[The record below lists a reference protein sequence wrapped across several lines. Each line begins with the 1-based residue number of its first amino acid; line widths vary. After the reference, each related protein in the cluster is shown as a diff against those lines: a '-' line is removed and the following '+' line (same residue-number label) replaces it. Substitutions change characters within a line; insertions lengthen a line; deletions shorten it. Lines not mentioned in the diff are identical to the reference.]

1 MQDLVVSINKNT
13 LRISTIDKEAQL
25 KTAVVD
31 IPKELV
37 YDTRIIDPKRFSNLL
52 DESISQVTSLSKNK
66 LGLNFVMEPQDIFL
80 RYVTVSKNGQ
90 EIGEQII
97 SEIKAKDPEINLDNL
112 YFSYKKMAPFVYQF
126 VGIRKEVMDNYL
138 ETSNESSVGLKSVI
152 PWVLAFPKYE
162 NVNDPAIF
170 VSKVDDDQVIAL
182 SELNGVFFAG
192 TYKKEKTPEEL
203 ASLIKELSFYKRSSP
218 IKCIYK
224 FNCDSFTMPG
234 YEIKKIEPP
243 KFNGNFNLPEGFEI
257 NNIVNFLLDS
267 DSTILDS
274 QINVLNMLPLP
285 VAERKSS
292 ALLVTGS
299 VIGALLLLVGAYFGV
314 TSIGNKKADGGQLAQ
329 ENTSQ
334 ETQVLSET
342 TSQEDTVQQE
352 QVGGE
357 GSESENSDK
366 DPNIEIK
373 RGNLKIRVENG
384 AGVGGLAAK
393 TKEFLEGLGYTVLT
407 IDTADSKVQPTVLQ
421 FKSTVQEEFE
431 NMVKEDI
438 KAEFPEIEVKDNIPE
453 DSDYD
458 LLITVG
464 TSSEL

>member
-1 MQDLVVSINKNT
+1 MQDLVVSINKNI
-13 LRISTIDKEAQL
+13 LKISTIDKEAQL
-25 KTAVVD
+25 KTAMLNV
-31 IPKELV
+31 PKELV
-37 YDTRIIDPKRFSNLL
+37 DDTRIIDPKGFSNLL
-52 DESISQVTSLSKNK
+52 EKSISQVSVLSKNK

-90 EIGEQII
+90 ETGEQII
-97 SEIKAKDPEINLDNL
+97 SEIKAKDPDIKLDTL

-138 ETSNESSVGLKSVI
+138 ETSNALNIGLKSII

-170 VSKVDDDQVIAL
+170 VSKVDNDQVIAL
-182 SELNGVFFAG
+182 SELNGIFFAG
-192 TYKKEKTPEEL
+192 TYKKEKTSEEL
-203 ASLIKELSFYKRSSP
+203 TSLVKELSFYKRSSP
-218 IKCIYK
+218 IKCIFT
-224 FNCDSFTMPG
+224 FNCDSFTMPN
-234 YEIKKIEPP
+234 YEIKKIESP

-267 DSTILDS
+267 DPTILGG

-285 VAERKSS
+285 VVERKGS

-299 VIGALLLLVGAYFGV
+299 VIGALLLLVGAYFGI
-314 TSIGNKKADGGQLAQ
+314 TSLGNKKAGNEQLAQ
-329 ENTSQ
+329 NNTSQ

-342 TSQEDTVQQE
+342 TSQEQPVQEE
-352 QVGGE
+352 QSQQGT
-357 GSESENSDK
+357 ENENPEK
-366 DPNIEIK
+366 DPNVEVK

-384 AGVGGLAAK
+384 AGVGGLAAR
-393 TKEFLEGLGYTVLT
+393 TKEYLEGLGYTVLT

-421 FKSTVQEEFE
+421 FKSTVQKEFE
-431 NMVKEDI
+431 NLVKEDI
-438 KAEFPEIEVKDNIPE
+438 KNKFPEIEVKDNISE

>member
-1 MQDLVVSINKNT
+1 MQDLVVSINKNI
-13 LRISTIDKEAQL
+13 LKISTIDKEAQL
-25 KTAVVD
+25 KTAMLNV
-31 IPKELV
+31 PKELV
-37 YDTRIIDPKRFSNLL
+37 DDTRIIDPKGFSNLL
-52 DESISQVTSLSKNK
+52 EKSISQVSVLSKNK

-90 EIGEQII
+90 ETGEQII
-97 SEIKAKDPEINLDNL
+97 SEIKAKDPDIKLDTL

-138 ETSNESSVGLKSVI
+138 ETSNALNIGLKSII

-170 VSKVDDDQVIAL
+170 VSKVDNDQVIAL
-182 SELNGVFFAG
+182 SELNGIFFAG
-192 TYKKEKTPEEL
+192 TYKKEKTSEEL
-203 ASLIKELSFYKRSSP
+203 TSLVKELSFYKRSSP
-218 IKCIYK
+218 IKCIFT
-224 FNCDSFTMPG
+224 FNCDSFTMPN
-234 YEIKKIEPP
+234 YEIKKIESP

-267 DSTILDS
+267 DPTILGG

-285 VAERKSS
+285 VVERKGS

-299 VIGALLLLVGAYFGV
+299 VIGALLLLVGAYFGI
-314 TSIGNKKADGGQLAQ
+314 TSLGNKKAGNEQLAQ
-329 ENTSQ
+329 NNTSQ

-342 TSQEDTVQQE
+342 TSQEQPVQEE
-352 QVGGE
+352 QPQQGTDN
-357 GSESENSDK
+357 ENPEK
-366 DPNIEIK
+366 DPNVEVK

-384 AGVGGLAAK
+384 AGVGGLAAR
-393 TKEFLEGLGYTVLT
+393 TKEYLEGLGYTVLT

-421 FKSTVQEEFE
+421 FKSTVQKEFE
-431 NMVKEDI
+431 NLVKEDI
-438 KAEFPEIEVKDNIPE
+438 KNKFPEIEVKDNISE

-464 TSSEL
+464 TSSDL

>member
-1 MQDLVVSINKNT
+1 MQDLVVSINKNI
-13 LRISTIDKEAQL
+13 LKISTIDKEAQL
-25 KTAVVD
+25 KTAMLNV
-31 IPKELV
+31 PKELV
-37 YDTRIIDPKRFSNLL
+37 DDTRIIDPKGFSNLL
-52 DESISQVTSLSKNK
+52 EKSISQVSVLSKNK

-90 EIGEQII
+90 ETGEQII
-97 SEIKAKDPEINLDNL
+97 SEIKAKDPDIKLDTL

-138 ETSNESSVGLKSVI
+138 ETSNALNIGLKSII

-170 VSKVDDDQVIAL
+170 VSKVDNDQVIAL
-182 SELNGVFFAG
+182 SELNGIFFAG
-192 TYKKEKTPEEL
+192 TYKKEKTSEEL
-203 ASLIKELSFYKRSSP
+203 TSLVKELSFYKRSSP
-218 IKCIYK
+218 IKCIFT
-224 FNCDSFTMPG
+224 FNCDSFTMPN
-234 YEIKKIEPP
+234 YEIKKIESP

-267 DSTILDS
+267 DPTILGG

-285 VAERKSS
+285 VVERKGS

-299 VIGALLLLVGAYFGV
+299 VIGALLLLVGVYFGI
-314 TSIGNKKADGGQLAQ
+314 TSLGNKKAGNEQLAQ
-329 ENTSQ
+329 NNTSQ

-342 TSQEDTVQQE
+342 TSQEQPVQEE
-352 QVGGE
+352 QPQQGTDN
-357 GSESENSDK
+357 ENPEK
-366 DPNIEIK
+366 DPNVEVK
-373 RGNLKIRVENG
+373 RGNIKISVENG
-384 AGVGGLAAK
+384 AGVGGLAAR
-393 TKEFLEGLGYTVLT
+393 TNEYLEGLRYTVLT

-421 FKSTVQEEFE
+421 FKSTVQKEFE
-431 NMVKEDI
+431 NLVKEDI
-438 KAEFPEIEVKDNIPE
+438 KNKFPEIEVKDNISE

-464 TSSEL
+464 TSSDL

>member
-203 ASLIKELSFYKRSSP
+203 GSLIKELSFYKRSSP

>member
-13 LRISTIDKEAQL
+13 LKISTIDKEAQL
-25 KTAVVD
+25 KTAIVD
-31 IPKELV
+31 VPKELV
-37 YDTRIIDPKRFSNLL
+37 DDTRIIDPKGFSNIL
-52 DESISQVTSLSKNK
+52 DRAVSQVSVLSKNK

-90 EIGEQII
+90 EIGEQIV
-97 SEIKAKDPEINLDNL
+97 SEIKAKDPDINLDNL

-126 VGIRKEVMDNYL
+126 VGIRKEVVDNYL
-138 ETSNESSVGLKSVI
+138 ETSNESNIGLKSII

-162 NVNDPAIF
+162 NVNDPSIF

-203 ASLIKELSFYKRSSP
+203 TALIKELSFYKRSSP
-218 IKCIYK
+218 IKYIYT
-224 FNCDSFTMPG
+224 FNCESFTMPG
-234 YEIKKIEPP
+234 YEIKKIEAP
-243 KFNGNFNLPEGFEI
+243 KFNGNLNLPEGFEI
-257 NNIVNFLLDS
+257 NNVVNFLLDS

-285 VAERKSS
+285 VVERKSS

-299 VIGALLLLVGAYFGV
+299 VVGALLLLVGAYFGI
-314 TSIGNKKADGGQLAQ
+314 TSLGNKNAGEGQLAQ
-329 ENTSQ
+329 DSTPQ

-342 TSQEDTVQQE
+342 TSQEQPVQEEQPQE
-352 QVGGE
+352 
-357 GSESENSDK
+357 SAESENTEK
-366 DPNIEIK
+366 DPNVEVK
-373 RGNLKIRVENG
+373 KGNLKIRIENG
-384 AGVGGLAAK
+384 AGVGGLAAR

-421 FKSTVQEEFE
+421 FKSAVQDEFE
-431 NMVKEDI
+431 NMVKEDM
-438 KAEFPEIEVKDNIPE
+438 KEEFPEIEVKDNIPE

>member
-37 YDTRIIDPKRFSNLL
+37 DDTRIIDPKRFSNLL

>member
-1 MQDLVVSINKNT
+1 MQDLIVSINKNI
-13 LRISTIDKEAQL
+13 LKISTIDKEAQL
-25 KTAVVD
+25 KTAVVN

-37 YDTRIIDPKRFSNLL
+37 NDTRIIDPKGFSNLL
-52 DESISQVTSLSKNK
+52 DQAISQVSVLSKNK
-66 LGLNFVMEPQDIFL
+66 LGLNFVMEPQDILL

-90 EIGEQII
+90 ETGEQII
-97 SEIKAKDPEINLDNL
+97 SEIKAKDPDIDLDTL

-126 VGIRKEVMDNYL
+126 IGIRKEVMENYL
-138 ETSNESSVGLKSVI
+138 ETSNESNIGLKSVI

-162 NVNDPAIF
+162 NVNEPAIF

-218 IKCIYK
+218 IKYIYT
-224 FNCDSFTMPG
+224 FNCDSFSMSD
-234 YEIKKIEPP
+234 YEIKKMESP
-243 KFNGNFNLPEGFEI
+243 KFNGSFNLPEGFEI

-267 DSTILDS
+267 DPTLLSS

-285 VAERKSS
+285 VVERKSS

-299 VIGALLLLVGAYFGV
+299 VVGALLLLVGVYFGV
-314 TSIGNKKADGGQLAQ
+314 TSLGDRKLGNEQLAQ
-329 ENTSQ
+329 DNTSQ
-334 ETQVLSET
+334 ETQVLSGT
-342 TSQEDTVQQE
+342 TSQEQPAQQE
-352 QVGGE
+352 QVQ
-357 GSESENSDK
+357 ENVEDENTEK
-366 DPNIEIK
+366 DPNIEVK

-384 AGVGGLAAK
+384 AGVGGLAAR

-407 IDTADSKVQPTVLQ
+407 IDTADSKVQPTLLQ
-421 FKSTVQEEFE
+421 FKSTVEKEFE
-431 NMVKEDI
+431 SMVKEDM
-438 KAEFPEIEVKDNIPE
+438 KAKFPEIEVKDNISE

-458 LLITVG
+458 LLIIVG

>member
-37 YDTRIIDPKRFSNLL
+37 DDTRIIDPKRFSNLL

-299 VIGALLLLVGAYFGV
+299 VIGALLLLVGAYFGI
-314 TSIGNKKADGGQLAQ
+314 TSIGDKKADGGQLAQ

>member
-1 MQDLVVSINKNT
+1 MQDLIVSINKNT
-13 LRISTIDKEAQL
+13 LKISTIDKEAQL
-25 KTAVVD
+25 KTVVVD
-31 IPKELV
+31 IPGELV
-37 YDTRIIDPKRFSNLL
+37 DDTRIIDPKGFSRLL
-52 DESISQVTSLSKNK
+52 NESVLQVSSLPKNK
-66 LGLNFVMEPQDIFL
+66 LGLNFIMEPQDIFL

-97 SEIKAKDPEINLDNL
+97 SEIKAKDPEINLDTL

-126 VGIRKEVMDNYL
+126 IAVKKEIMDNYL
-138 ETSNESSVGLKSVI
+138 ETSNESKIGLKSVI

-162 NVNDPAIF
+162 NVNEPAIF
-170 VSKVDDDQVIAL
+170 VSKVDGDQVIAL

-203 ASLIKELSFYKRSSP
+203 ASLIKDLSFYKRSSP
-218 IKCIYK
+218 IKCVYTY
-224 FNCDSFTMPG
+224 NCDSFTMPD
-234 YEIKKIEPP
+234 YEIKKIEAP

-267 DSTILDS
+267 DPTILGS

-285 VAERKSS
+285 VVERKSS
-292 ALLVTGS
+292 SLLVTGS
-299 VIGALLLLVGAYFGV
+299 VIGALLLLVGVYFGV
-314 TSIGNKKADGGQLAQ
+314 TYIGNRKADEGQLAQ
-329 ENTSQ
+329 DNTPQ

-342 TSQEDTVQQE
+342 TSQEQPLQGGQAQE
-352 QVGGE
+352 EAVENKNSEE
-357 GSESENSDK
+357 GA
-366 DPNIEIK
+366 NIEIK
-373 RGNLKIRVENG
+373 RGNLKVRVENG
-384 AGVGGLAAK
+384 AGVNGLAAR

-431 NMVKEDI
+431 NLVKEDI
-438 KAEFPEIEVKDNIPE
+438 KAKFPEIEVKDNIPE

-458 LLITVG
+458 LLIIVG

>member
-1 MQDLVVSINKNT
+1 MQDLVVSINKNI
-13 LRISTIDKEAQL
+13 LKISTIDKEAQL
-25 KTAVVD
+25 KTAMLNV
-31 IPKELV
+31 PKELV
-37 YDTRIIDPKRFSNLL
+37 DDTRIIDPKGFSNLL
-52 DESISQVTSLSKNK
+52 EKSISQVSVLSKNK

-90 EIGEQII
+90 ETGEQII
-97 SEIKAKDPEINLDNL
+97 SEIKAKDPDIKLDTL

-138 ETSNESSVGLKSVI
+138 ETSNALNIGLKSII

-170 VSKVDDDQVIAL
+170 VSKVDNDQVIAL
-182 SELNGVFFAG
+182 SELNGIFFAG
-192 TYKKEKTPEEL
+192 TYKKEKTSEEL
-203 ASLIKELSFYKRSSP
+203 TSLVKELSFYKRSSP
-218 IKCIYK
+218 IKCIFT
-224 FNCDSFTMPG
+224 FNCDSFTMPN
-234 YEIKKIEPP
+234 YEIKKIESP

-267 DSTILDS
+267 DPTILGG

-285 VAERKSS
+285 VVERKGS

-299 VIGALLLLVGAYFGV
+299 VIGALLLLVGVYFGI
-314 TSIGNKKADGGQLAQ
+314 TSLGNKKAGNEQLAQ
-329 ENTSQ
+329 NNTSQ

-342 TSQEDTVQQE
+342 TSQEQPVQEE
-352 QVGGE
+352 QPQQGTDN
-357 GSESENSDK
+357 ENPEK
-366 DPNIEIK
+366 DPNVEVK

-384 AGVGGLAAK
+384 AGVGGLAAR
-393 TKEFLEGLGYTVLT
+393 TNEYLEGLGYTVLT

-421 FKSTVQEEFE
+421 FKSTVQKEFE
-431 NMVKEDI
+431 NLVKEDI
-438 KAEFPEIEVKDNIPE
+438 KNKFPEIEVKDNISE

-464 TSSEL
+464 TSSDL

>member
-1 MQDLVVSINKNT
+1 MQDLVVSINKNI
-13 LRISTIDKEAQL
+13 LKISTIDKEAQL
-25 KTAVVD
+25 KTAMLNV
-31 IPKELV
+31 PKELV
-37 YDTRIIDPKRFSNLL
+37 DDTRIIDPKGFSNLL
-52 DESISQVTSLSKNK
+52 EKSISQVSVLSKNK

-90 EIGEQII
+90 ETGEQII
-97 SEIKAKDPEINLDNL
+97 SEIKAKDPDIKLDTL

-138 ETSNESSVGLKSVI
+138 ETSNALNIGLKSII

-170 VSKVDDDQVIAL
+170 VSKVDNDQVIAL
-182 SELNGVFFAG
+182 SELNGIFFAG
-192 TYKKEKTPEEL
+192 TYKKEKTSEEL
-203 ASLIKELSFYKRSSP
+203 TSLVKELSFYKRSSP
-218 IKCIYK
+218 IKCIFT
-224 FNCDSFTMPG
+224 FNCDSFTMPN
-234 YEIKKIEPP
+234 YEIKKIESP

-267 DSTILDS
+267 DPTILGG

-285 VAERKSS
+285 VVERKGS

-299 VIGALLLLVGAYFGV
+299 VIGALLLLVGAYFGI
-314 TSIGNKKADGGQLAQ
+314 TSLGNKKAGNEQLAQ
-329 ENTSQ
+329 NNTSQ

-342 TSQEDTVQQE
+342 TSQEQPVQEE
-352 QVGGE
+352 QSQQGT
-357 GSESENSDK
+357 ENENPEK
-366 DPNIEIK
+366 DPNVEVK

-384 AGVGGLAAK
+384 AGVGGLAAR
-393 TKEFLEGLGYTVLT
+393 TKEYLEGLGYTVLT

-421 FKSTVQEEFE
+421 FKSTVQKEFE
-431 NMVKEDI
+431 NLVKEDI
-438 KAEFPEIEVKDNIPE
+438 KTKFPEIEVKDNISE

>member
-1 MQDLVVSINKNT
+1 MQDLVVSINKNI
-13 LRISTIDKEAQL
+13 LKISTIDKEAQL
-25 KTAVVD
+25 KTAMLNV
-31 IPKELV
+31 PKELV
-37 YDTRIIDPKRFSNLL
+37 DDTRIIDPKGFSNLL
-52 DESISQVTSLSKNK
+52 EKSISQVSVLSKNK

-90 EIGEQII
+90 ETGEQII
-97 SEIKAKDPEINLDNL
+97 SEIKAKDPDIKLDTL

-138 ETSNESSVGLKSVI
+138 ETSNALNIGLKSII

-170 VSKVDDDQVIAL
+170 VSKVDNDQVIAL
-182 SELNGVFFAG
+182 SELNGIFFAG
-192 TYKKEKTPEEL
+192 TYKKEKTSEEL
-203 ASLIKELSFYKRSSP
+203 TSLVKELSFYKRSSP
-218 IKCIYK
+218 IKCIFT
-224 FNCDSFTMPG
+224 FNCDSFTMPN
-234 YEIKKIEPP
+234 YEIKKIESP

-267 DSTILDS
+267 DPTILGG

-285 VAERKSS
+285 VVERKGS

-299 VIGALLLLVGAYFGV
+299 VIGALLLLVGAYFGI
-314 TSIGNKKADGGQLAQ
+314 TSLGNKKAGNEQLAQ
-329 ENTSQ
+329 NNTSQ

-342 TSQEDTVQQE
+342 TSQEQPVQEE
-352 QVGGE
+352 QSQQGT
-357 GSESENSDK
+357 ENENPEK
-366 DPNIEIK
+366 DPNVEVK

-384 AGVGGLAAK
+384 AGVGGLAAR
-393 TKEFLEGLGYTVLT
+393 TKEYLEGLGYTVLT

-421 FKSTVQEEFE
+421 FKSTVQKEFE
-431 NMVKEDI
+431 NLVKEDI
-438 KAEFPEIEVKDNIPE
+438 KNKFPEIEVKDNISE

-464 TSSEL
+464 TSSDL

>member
-37 YDTRIIDPKRFSNLL
+37 DDTRIIDPKRFSNLL

-299 VIGALLLLVGAYFGV
+299 VIGALLLLVGAYFGI

>member
-1 MQDLVVSINKNT
+1 
-13 LRISTIDKEAQL
+13 
-25 KTAVVD
+25 
-31 IPKELV
+31 
-37 YDTRIIDPKRFSNLL
+37 
-52 DESISQVTSLSKNK
+52 
-66 LGLNFVMEPQDIFL
+66 
-80 RYVTVSKNGQ
+80 
-90 EIGEQII
+90 
-97 SEIKAKDPEINLDNL
+97 
-112 YFSYKKMAPFVYQF
+112 
-126 VGIRKEVMDNYL
+126 
-138 ETSNESSVGLKSVI
+138 
-152 PWVLAFPKYE
+152 
-162 NVNDPAIF
+162 
-170 VSKVDDDQVIAL
+170 
-182 SELNGVFFAG
+182 
-192 TYKKEKTPEEL
+192 
-203 ASLIKELSFYKRSSP
+203 
-218 IKCIYK
+218 
-224 FNCDSFTMPG
+224 MPG

-299 VIGALLLLVGAYFGV
+299 VIGALLLLVGAYFGI
-314 TSIGNKKADGGQLAQ
+314 TSIGDKKADGGQLAQ

>member
-37 YDTRIIDPKRFSNLL
+37 DDTRIIDPKRFSNLL

-299 VIGALLLLVGAYFGV
+299 VIGALLLLVGAYFGI
-314 TSIGNKKADGGQLAQ
+314 TSIGDKKADGGQLAQ

-458 LLITVG
+458 LLMTVG

>member
-1 MQDLVVSINKNT
+1 MQDLVVSINKNI
-13 LRISTIDKEAQL
+13 LKISTIDKEAQL
-25 KTAVVD
+25 KTAMLNV
-31 IPKELV
+31 PKELV
-37 YDTRIIDPKRFSNLL
+37 DDTRIIDPKGFSNLL
-52 DESISQVTSLSKNK
+52 EKSISQVSVLSKNK

-90 EIGEQII
+90 ETGEQII
-97 SEIKAKDPEINLDNL
+97 SEIKAKDPDIKLDTL

-138 ETSNESSVGLKSVI
+138 ETSNALNIGLKSII

-170 VSKVDDDQVIAL
+170 VSKVDNDQVIAL
-182 SELNGVFFAG
+182 SELNGIFFAG
-192 TYKKEKTPEEL
+192 TYKKEKTSEEL
-203 ASLIKELSFYKRSSP
+203 TSLVKELSFYKRSSP
-218 IKCIYK
+218 IKCIFT
-224 FNCDSFTMPG
+224 FNCDSFTMPN
-234 YEIKKIEPP
+234 YEIKKIESP

-267 DSTILDS
+267 DPTILGG

-285 VAERKSS
+285 VVERKGS

-299 VIGALLLLVGAYFGV
+299 VIGALLLLVGAYFGI
-314 TSIGNKKADGGQLAQ
+314 TSLGNKKAGNEQLAQ
-329 ENTSQ
+329 NNTSQ

-342 TSQEDTVQQE
+342 TSQEQPVQEE
-352 QVGGE
+352 QPQQGTDN
-357 GSESENSDK
+357 ENPEK
-366 DPNIEIK
+366 DPNVEVK

-384 AGVGGLAAK
+384 AGVGGLAAR
-393 TKEFLEGLGYTVLT
+393 TKEYLEGLGYTVLT

-421 FKSTVQEEFE
+421 FKSTVQKEFE
-431 NMVKEDI
+431 NLVKEDI
-438 KAEFPEIEVKDNIPE
+438 KNKFPEIEVKDNISE